1 MNDYINFN
9 QSITK
14 QLLESELKFRN
25 RIAIQYKSQTYTYQ
39 LLFEKAKAIANLL
52 VASPQSRCLILAERT
67 PAAYVGL
74 LAALLS
80 GKAYVFLN
88 KKDLAPQLEKAIS
101 LTDSNLVIT
110 DELNLSIL
118 NDINESLNYICLN
131 ELGDVANPFL
141 TTNFQNDNLSV
152 KPNYIPPLQVYK
164 YAYLMFTSGSTGE
177 PKGVPITHENLQA
190 FLINILQR
198 IKPTKQDRFAHI
210 NELTF
215 DFSVYEIFSCW
226 LVGACLC
233 VFPDNHMIRIDHYF
247 KKNQITYWSCV
258 PSLIGLLNQM
268 KKLDVNNFNTIRY
281 SVFCGEALTY
291 ETAALWKKAAPQSV
305 IDNLYGP
312 TEATVA
318 ITGYLWNEESGF
330 GILPIGWP
338 FPNQEV
344 YLLNKN
350 NQEVKQGEIGEI
362 CLAGTQI
369 CDKYW
374 NNEAVTSSCFLNY
387 QGQRIYKTGDLAYWD
402 EKNGLCYKGR
412 IDDQLKINGYRI
424 EKLDIENRIKA
435 ILKTQAVSVIAFN
448 DKQTGAVKS
457 LNCFFSDVSI
467 DEADAIKLCR
477 QMLPDSM
484 IPARV
489 IKLDQFPYNKN
500 GKIDYPYLYRLA
512 SLETQA
518 SQ

>member
-1 MNDYINFN
+1 
-9 QSITK
+9 
-14 QLLESELKFRN
+14 
-25 RIAIQYKSQTYTYQ
+25 
-39 LLFEKAKAIANLL
+39 
-52 VASPQSRCLILAERT
+52 
-67 PAAYVGL
+67 
-74 LAALLS
+74 
-80 GKAYVFLN
+80 
-88 KKDLAPQLEKAIS
+88 
-101 LTDSNLVIT
+101 
-110 DELNLSIL
+110 
-118 NDINESLNYICLN
+118 
-131 ELGDVANPFL
+131 
-141 TTNFQNDNLSV
+141 
-152 KPNYIPPLQVYK
+152 
-164 YAYLMFTSGSTGE
+164 
-177 PKGVPITHENLQA
+177 
-190 FLINILQR
+190 
-198 IKPTKQDRFAHI
+198 
-210 NELTF
+210 
-215 DFSVYEIFSCW
+215 
-226 LVGACLC
+226 
-233 VFPDNHMIRIDHYF
+233 
-247 KKNQITYWSCV
+247 
-258 PSLIGLLNQM
+258 M

-281 SVFCGEALTY
+281 SVFCGEAITY
-291 ETAALWKKAAPQSV
+291 ETAALWKKAAPKSV

-318 ITGYLWNEESGF
+318 ITGYLWNEESGS
-330 GILPIGWP
+330 GILPIGHP
-338 FPNQEV
+338 FFNQKV
-344 YLLNKN
+344 HLLNKN

-412 IDDQLKINGYRI
+412 IDDQLKINGHRI
-424 EKLDIENRIKA
+424 EKLDIENRLKA

-448 DKQTGAVKS
+448 DKQTGAVKY
-457 LNCFFSDVSI
+457 LNCFFSDVNI
-467 DEADAIKLCR
+467 DEIDAIKLCR